1 MKRSAWIWTGVAV
14 AVVAGGA
21 IAMTRSRDEA
31 PKWRTAQVGYGDIR
45 QRISATGILNPVV
58 SVNVGSQVSGTI
70 SALYADFNTQVKQG
84 QAIAQIEPSL
94 FQAQLENDQAG
105 LRAAIAKTEDA
116 KRQMDRG
123 KRLYDDKLTAEQD
136 YQTLVTTYQQAVGNQ
151 ASAQAAVD
159 RDKTNLGYCTIKAP
173 VSGTVISRAVDVGQ
187 TVAASFSTPNLFVIG
202 KDLTKMQVLATI
214 DEADIGGV
222 KEGQPAMFTVDAFP
236 DQQFRG
242 AVGQV
247 RLQPTTTNNVVTYT
261 VVVNVPNDDLKL
273 LPGMT
278 ANITI
283 MTAHESHVLR
293 VPNAALRFNPAA
305 FLPESDKAPAQQRPG
320 QGQGPQGQRPGGGN
334 GPGAGAGGWQ
344 GKRDAGKVMKRD
356 DHVWTLDAAGKPK
369 QVPVTLGISDGQFTE
384 VSGDG
389 ISEGMAVLVGVEDT
403 AKKAATGG
411 AAPIGGGMGP
421 RR

>member
-1 MKRSAWIWTGVAV
+1 MKRSTWMWTGVAAV
-14 AVVAGGA
+14 VVAGGV
-21 IAMTRSRDEA
+21 IGMTRSKDDA
-31 PKWRTAQVGYGDIR
+31 PKWRTAKVDKGDIR

-70 SALYADFNTQVKQG
+70 SALYADFNTQVKEG
-84 QAIAQIEPSL
+84 QPIAQIEPSL
-94 FQAQLENDQAG
+94 FTAQLENDQAG
-105 LRAAIAKTEDA
+105 LKAAIAKTEDA

-123 KRLYDDKLTAEQD
+123 KRLFDGTLMAEQD
-136 YQTLVTTYQQAVGNQ
+136 YQTLVTSYDQAVGNQ

-159 RDKTNLGYCTIKAP
+159 RDKTNLGYCTVKAP

-187 TVAASFSTPNLFVIG
+187 TVAASFATPNLFVIG

-222 KEGQPAMFTVDAFP
+222 KDGQPASFTVDAFP
-236 DQQFRG
+236 DMQFRG
-242 AVGQV
+242 SVGQV
-247 RLQPTTTNNVVTYT
+247 RLSPTTTNNVVTYT

-293 VPNAALRFNPAA
+293 VPNAALRFNPFA
-305 FLPESDKAPAQQRPG
+305 FLPEAAKAA
-320 QGQGPQGQRPGGGN
+320 QGQQRPGGGA
-334 GPGAGAGGWQ
+334 PGAMQA
-344 GKRDAGKVMKRD
+344 KRDTGHVVKRD
-356 DHVWTLDAAGKPK
+356 DHVWILDATGKPK

-389 ISEGMAVLVGVEDT
+389 IAEGMSLLVGVEEQKQ
-403 AKKAATGG
+403 AEG
-411 AAPIGGGMGP
+411 ARPLGGGMG

>member
-1 MKRSAWIWTGVAV
+1 MKRSTWVWMGVAGV
-14 AVVAGGA
+14 ALAGGV
-21 IAMTRSRDEA
+21 IGMTRSKGEG
-31 PKWRTAQVGYGDIR
+31 PKWRTAKVDSGDIR

-84 QAIAQIEPSL
+84 QPIAQIEPSL

-105 LRAAIAKTEDA
+105 LKAAIAKTEDA
-116 KRQMDRG
+116 KRQMDRA
-123 KRLYDDKLTAEQD
+123 KRLFDDKLMAEQD
-136 YQTLVTTYQQAVGNQ
+136 YQGLVTSYQQAMGSQ
-151 ASAQAAVD
+151 ASVQAAVD
-159 RDKTNLGYCTIKAP
+159 RDRTNLGYCTIKAP

-222 KEGQPAMFTVDAFP
+222 KEGQPAMFTVDAYA

-242 AVGQV
+242 SVGQV

-305 FLPESDKAPAQQRPG
+305 FLPELKA
-320 QGQGPQGQRPGGGN
+320 QGQRPGGA
-334 GPGAGAGGWQ
+334 PGAVQA
-344 GKRDAGKVMKRD
+344 KRDAGHVVKRD

-389 ISEGMAVLVGVEDT
+389 VAEGMAVLVGVEDQKQ
-403 AKKAATGG
+403 AEG
-411 AAPIGGGMGP
+411 ARPIGGGMG

>member
-1 MKRSAWIWTGVAV
+1 MKRSTWVWVGVAGL
-14 AVVAGGA
+14 AVAGGV
-21 IAMTRSRDEA
+21 IGMTRSKDEA
-31 PKWRTAQVGYGDIR
+31 PKWRTAKVDRGDIR

-70 SALYADFNTQVKQG
+70 SALYADFNTQVKEG

-105 LRAAIAKTEDA
+105 LKAAIAKTEDS

-123 KRLYDDKLTAEQD
+123 KRLFDDKLMAEQD
-136 YQTLVTTYQQAVGNQ
+136 YQTLVTSYDQSVGSQ

-159 RDKTNLGYCTIKAP
+159 RDKTNLGYCTVKAP

-187 TVAASFSTPNLFVIG
+187 TVAASFSTPNLFIIG

-236 DQQFRG
+236 DMQFRG

-247 RLQPTTTNNVVTYT
+247 RLSPTTTNNVVTYT

-283 MTAHESHVLR
+283 MTAHESQVVR

-305 FLPESDKAPAQQRPG
+305 FLPESDRPQQAQGQR
-320 QGQGPQGQRPGGGN
+320 QGQGGQGQRPA
-334 GPGAGAGGWQ
+334 AGAPGMGQ
-344 GKRDAGKVMKRD
+344 GKRDAGRVVKRD

-389 ISEGMAVLVGVEDT
+389 VSEGLVVLVGVEDS
-403 AKKAATGG
+403 KKASAQ

>member
-1 MKRSAWIWTGVAV
+1 MKRSTWMWTGVA
-14 AVVAGGA
+14 ALIVAGGV
-21 IAMTRSRDEA
+21 IGMTRSKDDA
-31 PKWRTAQVGYGDIR
+31 PKWRTAKADYGDIR

-70 SALYADFNTQVKQG
+70 SALYADFNSQVKQG
-84 QAIAQIEPSL
+84 QPIAQIEPSL
-94 FQAQLENDQAG
+94 FMAQLQNDQAN
-105 LRAAIAKTEDA
+105 LQAAIAKSQDA

-123 KRLYDDKLTAEQD
+123 KRLFDGKLMAEQD
-136 YQTLVTTYQQAVGNQ
+136 FQTLTTTYQQAMGGQ

-173 VSGTVISRAVDVGQ
+173 VAGTVISRAVDVGQ
-187 TVAASFSTPNLFVIG
+187 TVAASFNTPNLFVIG

-214 DEADIGGV
+214 DEADIGSV
-222 KEGQPAMFTVDAFP
+222 KTGQPAMFTVDSFP

-242 AVGQV
+242 TVGQV

-278 ANITI
+278 ANITV

-305 FLPESDKAPAQQRPG
+305 FLPEATKA
-320 QGQGPQGQRPGGGN
+320 QGPQGPGQRPGGP
-334 GPGAGAGGWQ
+334 PGAMQA
-344 GKRDAGKVMKRD
+344 KRDAGRVMKRE
-356 DHVWTLDAAGKPK
+356 DHVWTLDEAGKPK
-369 QVPVTLGISDGQFTE
+369 QVAVTIGISDGQFTS

-389 ISEGMAVLVGVEDT
+389 VSEGMTILVGVEDT
-403 AKKAATGG
+403 SKKSAQS
-411 AAPIGGGMGP
+411 APIAGGMPGGGP

>member
-1 MKRSAWIWTGVAV
+1 MKRGTWVWTGVA
-14 AVVAGGA
+14 ALVVAGGV
-21 IAMTRSRDEA
+21 IGMTRSKDDA
-31 PKWRTAQVGYGDIR
+31 PKWRTGKVDKGDIR

-58 SVNVGSQVSGTI
+58 SVTVGSQVSGTI
-70 SALYADFNTQVKQG
+70 SALYADFNSQVKAG
-84 QAIAQIEPSL
+84 QPIAQIDPTL
-94 FQAQLENDQAG
+94 FQTQLVNDQANV
-105 LRAAIAKTEDA
+105 RAAQAKTEDA

-123 KRLYDDKLTAEQD
+123 KRLFDDKLMAEQD
-136 YQTLVTTYQQAVGNQ
+136 YQTLVTAYQQALGNE
-151 ASAQAAVD
+151 SGAQAAVIKD
-159 RDKTNLGYCTIKAP
+159 QTNIGYCTIKAP
-173 VSGTVISRAVDVGQ
+173 VAGTVISRAVDVGQ
-187 TVAASFSTPNLFVIG
+187 TVAASFATPNLFVIG

-222 KEGQPAMFTVDAFP
+222 KDGQPAMFTVDAFP
-236 DQQFRG
+236 DMQFKG

-261 VVVNVPNDDLKL
+261 VVVNVPNDDLRL

-283 MTAHESHVLR
+283 LTAHETHVLR

-305 FLPESDKAPAQQRPG
+305 FLPELKASQ
-320 QGQGPQGQRPGGGN
+320 QGQRPAGGA
-334 GPGAGAGGWQ
+334 PGAMQA
-344 GKRDAGKVMKRD
+344 KRDAGHVVKRD
-356 DHVWTLDAAGKPK
+356 DHVWTLDAMGKPK

-389 ISEGMAVLVGVEDT
+389 ISEGMPVLVGIEEQKQ
-403 AKKAATGG
+403 AEG
-411 AAPIGGGMGP
+411 ARPIGGGMG

>member
-1 MKRSAWIWTGVAV
+1 MKRSTWVWTGVA
-14 AVVAGGA
+14 ALIVAGVA
-21 IAMTRSRDEA
+21 IAMTRSKDEG
-31 PKWRTAQVGYGDIR
+31 PKWRTAKVDAGDIR

-94 FQAQLENDQAG
+94 FQAQLENDQAN
-105 LRAAIAKTEDA
+105 LKAAMAKTEDA

-123 KRLYDDKLTAEQD
+123 KRLFDAKLMAEQD
-136 YQTLVTTYQQAVGNQ
+136 YQGLVTAYQQAVGGQ
-151 ASAQAAVD
+151 ASVQAAVD

-173 VSGTVISRAVDVGQ
+173 VAGTVISRAVDVGQ

-222 KEGQPAMFTVDAFP
+222 KQGQPALFTVDAFP

-242 AVGQV
+242 SVGQV

-305 FLPESDKAPAQQRPG
+305 FLADAPK
-320 QGQGPQGQRPGGGN
+320 GPQGAGQQGPRPGGGN
-334 GPGAGAGGWQ
+334 GAWQ
-344 GKRDAGKVMKRD
+344 GKRDTGKVMKRD

-369 QVPVTLGISDGQFTE
+369 QVPVTIGISDGQFTE

-389 ISEGMAVLVGVEDT
+389 VSEGMTVLVGVEDT
-403 AKKAATGG
+403 AKKAGG
-411 AAPIGGGMGP
+411 PSAPIGGMG

>member
-1 MKRSAWIWTGVAV
+1 MKRSTWVWTGVAV
-14 AVVAGGA
+14 LVVAGGV
-21 IAMTRSRDEA
+21 IGMTRSKGDA
-31 PKWRTAQVGYGDIR
+31 INWRTAKVDTGDIR

-70 SALYADFNTQVKQG
+70 SALYADFNTVVKKDQP
-84 QAIAQIEPSL
+84 IAQIEPSL
-94 FQAQLENDQAG
+94 FQAQLENDVAG
-105 LRAAIAKTEDA
+105 LKAAMAKSEDA

-123 KRLYDDKLTAEQD
+123 KRLFDDKLMAEQD
-136 YQTLVTTYQQAVGNQ
+136 YQALVTTYQQAVGNQ

-187 TVAASFSTPNLFVIG
+187 TVAASFSTPNLFIIG
-202 KDLTKMQVLATI
+202 KDLKQMQVLATI
-214 DEADIGGV
+214 DESDIGGV
-222 KEGQPAMFTVDAFP
+222 KDGQPAMFTVDAFP
-236 DQQFRG
+236 DAQFKG
-242 AVGQV
+242 TVGQV

-283 MTAHESHVLR
+283 LTAHESHVLR

-305 FLPESDKAPAQQRPG
+305 FMPSTATAASQSGAQRTGGAPNATQV
-320 QGQGPQGQRPGGGN
+320 
-334 GPGAGAGGWQ
+334 
-344 GKRDAGKVMKRD
+344 KRDAGHVIKRD
-356 DHVWTLDAAGKPK
+356 DHVWTLGPDGKPK
-369 QVPVTLGISDGQFTE
+369 RVSVTIGISDGQYTE

-389 ISEGMAVLVGVEDT
+389 VSDGMSVLVGVEDS
-403 AKKAATGG
+403 ASKQAE
-411 AAPIGGGMGP
+411 APRPLGGGMG

>member
-1 MKRSAWIWTGVAV
+1 MKRSTWVWTGVAV
-14 AVVAGGA
+14 LVVAGGVIGMSRSKSDA
-21 IAMTRSRDEA
+21 IN
-31 PKWRTAQVGYGDIR
+31 WRMGKVDTGDIR

-70 SALYADFNTQVKQG
+70 SALYADFNTVVKKDQP
-84 QAIAQIEPSL
+84 IAQIEPSL

-105 LRAAIAKTEDA
+105 LKAAIAKSEDA

-123 KRLYDDKLTAEQD
+123 KRLFDDKLMAEQD
-136 YQTLVTTYQQAVGNQ
+136 YQALVTAYQQSVGSQ
-151 ASAQAAVD
+151 ASVQAAVD

-173 VSGTVISRAVDVGQ
+173 VAGTVISRSVDVGQ
-187 TVAASFSTPNLFVIG
+187 TVAASFSTPNLFIIG

-214 DEADIGGV
+214 DEADIGSV
-222 KEGQPAMFTVDAFP
+222 KDGQPAMFTVDAFQ
-236 DQQFRG
+236 DMQFKG
-242 AVGQV
+242 SVGQV

-293 VPNAALRFNPAA
+293 VPNAALRFNPFA
-305 FLPESDKAPAQQRPG
+305 FLPAQG
-320 QGQGPQGQRPGGGN
+320 GPQGRGPGGGA
-334 GPGAGAGGWQ
+334 PGAMQA
-344 GKRDAGKVMKRD
+344 KRDAGHVIKRD
-356 DHVWTLDAAGKPK
+356 DHVWTLGPDGKPK
-369 QVPVTLGISDGQFTE
+369 EVPVTIGISDGQYTE

-389 ISEGMAVLVGVEDT
+389 VHEGLQVLVGIED
-403 AKKAATGG
+403 KKQQGEG
-411 AAPIGGGMGP
+411 PQPIGGGM
-421 RR
+421 RRR

>member
-1 MKRSAWIWTGVAV
+1 MKRSTWVWTGVAV
-14 AVVAGGA
+14 LVVAGGVIGMSRSKSDA
-21 IAMTRSRDEA
+21 IN
-31 PKWRTAQVGYGDIR
+31 WRMAKVDTGDIR

-70 SALYADFNTQVKQG
+70 SALYADFNTVVKEG
-84 QAIAQIEPSL
+84 QPIAQIEPSL

-105 LRAAIAKTEDA
+105 LKAAIAKSEDA

-123 KRLYDDKLTAEQD
+123 KRLFDDKLMAEQD
-136 YQTLVTTYQQAVGNQ
+136 YQALVTSYQQSVGSQ
-151 ASAQAAVD
+151 ASVQAAVD

-187 TVAASFSTPNLFVIG
+187 TVAASFSTPNLFIIG
-202 KDLTKMQVLATI
+202 KDLKKMQVLATI
-214 DEADIGGV
+214 DEADIGSV
-222 KEGQPAMFTVDAFP
+222 KDGQPAMFTVDAFQ
-236 DQQFRG
+236 DTQFKG
-242 AVGQV
+242 SVGQV

-293 VPNAALRFNPAA
+293 VPNAALRFNPFA
-305 FLPESDKAPAQQRPG
+305 FLPAAQSAQPG
-320 QGQGPQGQRPGGGN
+320 QGRGPGGGA
-334 GPGAGAGGWQ
+334 PGAMQAKREAG
-344 GKRDAGKVMKRD
+344 RVVKRD
-356 DHVWTLDAAGKPK
+356 DHVWTLGPDGKPK
-369 QVPVTLGISDGQFTE
+369 EVPVTIGISDGQYTE

-389 ISEGMAVLVGVEDT
+389 VREGLQVLVGVED
-403 AKKAATGG
+403 KKQAEGG
-411 AAPIGGGMGP
+411 PQPIGGGM
-421 RR
+421 RRR

>member
-1 MKRSAWIWTGVAV
+1 MKRGTWVWMSLAALAVIAGVA
-14 AVVAGGA
+14 
-21 IAMTRSRDEA
+21 AMTRTRKDG
-31 PKWRTAQVGYGDIR
+31 PKWRIAKVDTGDIR
-45 QRISATGILNPVV
+45 QRVSATGILNPVV

-70 SALYADFNTQVKQG
+70 SALYADFNSQVKAG

-94 FQAQLENDQAG
+94 FQAQLENDQAN
-105 LRAAIAKTEDA
+105 LRAAIAKAEDA
-116 KRQMDRG
+116 KRQMERG
-123 KRLYDDKLTAEQD
+123 KRLFESKLIAEQD
-136 YQTLVTTYQQAVGNQ
+136 YQSLLTTYQQSLGSQ
-151 ASAQAAVD
+151 ASAEAAVT

-187 TVAASFSTPNLFVIG
+187 TVAASFNTPNLFVIG

-222 KEGQPAMFTVDAFP
+222 RTGQPALFTVDAFP

-242 AVGQV
+242 MVGQV

-283 MTAHESHVLR
+283 MTDHRSGVLR
-293 VPNAALRFNPAA
+293 VPNAALRFNPMAFVQEPGKAA
-305 FLPESDKAPAQQRPG
+305 GPG
-320 QGQGPQGQRPGGGN
+320 NGQRQGGSF
-334 GPGAGAGGWQ
+334 GPAQ
-344 GKRDAGKVMKRD
+344 GKRDAGHVVKRD

-369 QVPVTLGISDGQFTE
+369 QVGLTIGISDGQFTE
-384 VSGDG
+384 VSGDAV
-389 ISEGMAVLVGVEDT
+389 SEGMSVLVGVEDT
-403 AKKAATGG
+403 AKSG
-411 AAPIGGGMGP
+411 ASQARPIGGGMGP

>member
-1 MKRSAWIWTGVAV
+1 M
-14 AVVAGGA
+14 
-21 IAMTRSRDEA
+21 
-31 PKWRTAQVGYGDIR
+31 
-45 QRISATGILNPVV
+45 
-58 SVNVGSQVSGTI
+58 NVGSQVSGTI
-70 SALYADFNTQVKQG
+70 SALYADFNTQVKEG
-84 QAIAQIEPSL
+84 QPIAQIEPSL
-94 FQAQLENDQAG
+94 FTAQLENDQAG
-105 LRAAIAKTEDA
+105 LKAAIAKTEDA

-123 KRLYDDKLTAEQD
+123 KRLFDGTLMAEQD
-136 YQTLVTTYQQAVGNQ
+136 YQTLVTSYDQAVGNQ

-159 RDKTNLGYCTIKAP
+159 RDKTNLGYCTVKAP

-187 TVAASFSTPNLFVIG
+187 TVAASFATPNLFVIG

-222 KEGQPAMFTVDAFP
+222 KDGQPASFTVDAFP
-236 DQQFRG
+236 DMQFRG
-242 AVGQV
+242 SVGQV
-247 RLQPTTTNNVVTYT
+247 RLSPTTTNNVVTYT

-293 VPNAALRFNPAA
+293 VPNAALRFNPFA
-305 FLPESDKAPAQQRPG
+305 FLPEAAKAA
-320 QGQGPQGQRPGGGN
+320 QGQQRPGGGA
-334 GPGAGAGGWQ
+334 PGAMQA
-344 GKRDAGKVMKRD
+344 KRDAGHVVKRD
-356 DHVWTLDAAGKPK
+356 DHVWILDATGKPK

-389 ISEGMAVLVGVEDT
+389 IAEGMSLLVGVEEQKQ
-403 AKKAATGG
+403 AEG
-411 AAPIGGGMGP
+411 ARPLGGGMG

>member
-1 MKRSAWIWTGVAV
+1 MKRNAWIWTGVAV

-21 IAMTRSRDEA
+21 LAMTRSKDEA
-31 PKWRTAQVGYGDIR
+31 PKWRTAKADYGDIH

-70 SALYADFNTQVKQG
+70 TALYVDFNSKVQAG
-84 QAIAQIEPSL
+84 QLIAQIDPTL
-94 FQAQLENDQAG
+94 FATQLANDEASV
-105 LRAAIAKTEDA
+105 RAAQAKTEDA

-123 KRLYDDKLTAEQD
+123 KRLFDDKLMAEQD
-136 YQTLVTTYQQAVGNQ
+136 YQTLVTSYQQAVGSE
-151 ASAQAAVD
+151 AGAQAAVIK
-159 RDKTNLGYCTIKAP
+159 DKTNIGYCAIKAP

-222 KEGQPAMFTVDAFP
+222 KEGQPALFTVDAFP
-236 DQQFRG
+236 DVQFKG
-242 AVGQV
+242 SVSQV

-261 VVVNVPNDDLKL
+261 VVVNVPNDDLRL

-278 ANITI
+278 ANITV

-305 FLPESDKAPAQQRPG
+305 FLPEVAKPQA
-320 QGQGPQGQRPGGGN
+320 QGQRPGAGA
-334 GPGAGAGGWQ
+334 PGADQAKREAGRVV
-344 GKRDAGKVMKRD
+344 KRE
-356 DHVWTLDAAGKPK
+356 DHVWTLDAAGQPK
-369 QVPVTLGISDGQFTE
+369 QVPVTIGISDGRFTE

-389 ISEGMAVLVGVEDT
+389 VAEGMTVLVGVEDT
-403 AKKAATGG
+403 GKKAA
-411 AAPIGGGMGP
+411 AQSAPIGGGMGP

>member
-1 MKRSAWIWTGVAV
+1 MKRSAWMWAGVAV
-14 AVVAGGA
+14 LAVGGA
-21 IAMTRSRDEA
+21 AVAMSHSKDEG
-31 PKWRTAQVGYGDIR
+31 PKWRTAKVDLGDIR

-84 QAIAQIEPSL
+84 QPIAQIEPSL
-94 FQAQLENDQAG
+94 FRAQLENDEAG
-105 LRAAIAKTEDA
+105 LKAAIAKTQDA

-123 KRLYDDKLTAEQD
+123 KRLFDGQLMAEQD
-136 YQTLVTTYQQAVGNQ
+136 YQTLVTAYQQAMGSQ
-151 ASAQAAVD
+151 ASVQAAVD

-187 TVAASFSTPNLFVIG
+187 TVAASFSTPNLFIIG

-222 KEGQPAMFTVDAFP
+222 KDGQPAMFTVDAFP
-236 DQQFRG
+236 DMQFKG
-242 AVGQV
+242 SVGQV

-293 VPNAALRFNPAA
+293 VPNAALRFNPGA
-305 FLPESDKAPAQQRPG
+305 FLPEAAKPQAQPA
-320 QGQGPQGQRPGGGN
+320 QGQGQGQRPGGGN
-334 GPGAGAGGWQ
+334 GQGGWQ

-369 QVPVTLGISDGQFTE
+369 QVPVTIGISDGQFTE

-389 ISEGMAVLVGVEDT
+389 VSEGMAVLVGVEDT
-403 AKKAATGG
+403 AKKAAG

>member
-21 IAMTRSRDEA
+21 IAMTRSKDEA

-94 FQAQLENDQAG
+94 FQAQLENDQAN
-105 LRAAIAKTEDA
+105 LKAAIAKSEDA

-123 KRLYDDKLTAEQD
+123 KRLFDSQLMAEQD
-136 YQTLVTTYQQAVGNQ
+136 YQTLVTTYQQSMGSQ
-151 ASAQAAVD
+151 AGAQAAVD

-187 TVAASFSTPNLFVIG
+187 TVAASFSTPNLFIIG

-222 KEGQPAMFTVDAFP
+222 KTGQPAMFTVDAFP

-242 AVGQV
+242 SVGQV

-278 ANITI
+278 ANITVL
-283 MTAHESHVLR
+283 TAHESHVLR
-293 VPNAALRFNPAA
+293 VPNAALRFNPNA
-305 FLPESDKAPAQQRPG
+305 FLPQADKPAAA
-320 QGQGPQGQRPGGGN
+320 QGGQRPGGG
-334 GPGAGAGGWQ
+334 PPAMRAKPEAGHVV
-344 GKRDAGKVMKRD
+344 KRE

-369 QVPVTLGISDGQFTE
+369 EVPVTLGISDGQFTE
-384 VSGDG
+384 VGGDG
-389 ISEGMAVLVGVEDT
+389 LSEGMPVLVGIEDPSRKQ
-403 AKKAATGG
+403 AEGPR
-411 AAPIGGGMGP
+411 PIGGMG

>member
-1 MKRSAWIWTGVAV
+1 
-14 AVVAGGA
+14 
-21 IAMTRSRDEA
+21 
-31 PKWRTAQVGYGDIR
+31 
-45 QRISATGILNPVV
+45 
-58 SVNVGSQVSGTI
+58 
-70 SALYADFNTQVKQG
+70 
-84 QAIAQIEPSL
+84 
-94 FQAQLENDQAG
+94 
-105 LRAAIAKTEDA
+105 
-116 KRQMDRG
+116 MDRG
-123 KRLYDDKLTAEQD
+123 KRLYDSQLMAEQD
-136 YQTLVTTYQQAVGNQ
+136 YQTLVTAYQQAVGSQ
-151 ASAQAAVD
+151 ASVQAAVD
-159 RDKTNLGYCTIKAP
+159 RDRTNLGYCTITAP

-187 TVAASFSTPNLFVIG
+187 TVAASFSTPNLFIIG

-214 DEADIGGV
+214 DESDIGGV
-222 KEGQPAMFTVDAFP
+222 KDGQPAMFTVDAFP

-242 AVGQV
+242 TVGQV

-293 VPNAALRFNPAA
+293 VPNAALRFNPNA
-305 FLPESDKAPAQQRPG
+305 FLPQADKPAAGPG
-320 QGQGPQGQRPGGGN
+320 GQRPAGGA
-334 GPGAGAGGWQ
+334 PGAMQA
-344 GKRDAGKVMKRD
+344 KRDAGHVIKRE

-369 QVPVTLGISDGQFTE
+369 QVPVTIGISDGQFTE

-389 ISEGMAVLVGVEDT
+389 VSEGMAVLVGVEDT
-403 AKKAATGG
+403 AKKAAAG

>member
-1 MKRSAWIWTGVAV
+1 MKRSTWMWAGVAV
-14 AVVAGGA
+14 LAVGGGA
-21 IAMTRSRDEA
+21 LAMTRSKDEGV
-31 PKWRTAQVGYGDIR
+31 KWRTAKVDLGDIR

-94 FQAQLENDQAG
+94 FQAQLENDEAG
-105 LRAAIAKTEDA
+105 LKAAMAKTQDA

-123 KRLYDDKLTAEQD
+123 KRLYDGQLMAEQD
-136 YQTLVTTYQQAVGNQ
+136 YQTLVTLYQQAMGSQ
-151 ASAQAAVD
+151 ASVQAAVD

-187 TVAASFSTPNLFVIG
+187 TVAASFSTPNLFIIG

-222 KEGQPAMFTVDAFP
+222 KDGQPALFTVDAFP
-236 DQQFRG
+236 EQQFKG
-242 AVGQV
+242 TVGQV
-247 RLQPTTTNNVVTYT
+247 RLQPTTTNSVVTYT

-283 MTAHESHVLR
+283 LTAHESHVMR
-293 VPNAALRFNPAA
+293 VPNAALRFNPYA
-305 FLPESDKAPAQQRPG
+305 FLPQTDKSATAQG
-320 QGQGPQGQRPGGGN
+320 GQRPGGGA
-334 GPGAGAGGWQ
+334 PGAMQA
-344 GKRDAGKVMKRD
+344 KRDAGHVIKRE

-369 QVPVTLGISDGQFTE
+369 QVAVTIGISDGSFTE

-389 ISEGMAVLVGVEDT
+389 LSEGMPVLVGIEES
-403 AKKAATGG
+403 KKQGEG
-411 AAPIGGGMGP
+411 PQPIGGGM
-421 RR
+421 RRR

>member
-1 MKRSAWIWTGVAV
+1 MKRSTWMWTGVA
-14 AVVAGGA
+14 ALVVAGG
-21 IAMTRSRDEA
+21 IIGMTRSKDDA
-31 PKWRTAQVGYGDIR
+31 PKWRTAKVDTGDIR

-84 QAIAQIEPSL
+84 QPIAQIEPSL
-94 FQAQLENDQAG
+94 FKAQLENDEAG
-105 LRAAIAKTEDA
+105 LKAAIAKTQDA

-123 KRLYDDKLTAEQD
+123 KRLFDSTLMAEQD
-136 YQTLVTTYQQAVGNQ
+136 YQTLVTAYDQAVGSQ
-151 ASAQAAVD
+151 ASVQAAVD
-159 RDKTNLGYCTIKAP
+159 RDRTNLGYCTIKAP

-187 TVAASFSTPNLFVIG
+187 TVAASFSTPNLFIIG

-222 KEGQPAMFTVDAFP
+222 KDSQQAMFTVDAFP
-236 DQQFRG
+236 DMQFHG
-242 AVGQV
+242 SVGQV
-247 RLQPTTTNNVVTYT
+247 RLSPTTTNNVVTYT

-283 MTAHESHVLR
+283 MTAHQSHVLR

-305 FLPESDKAPAQQRPG
+305 FLPDSGKPQQA
-320 QGQGPQGQRPGGGN
+320 QGQRPAG
-334 GPGAGAGGWQ
+334 GPGMMQ
-344 GKRDAGKVMKRD
+344 SKRDAGKVVKRD
-356 DHVWTLDAAGKPK
+356 DHFWTLDAAGKPK

-389 ISEGMAVLVGVEDT
+389 VTEGLIALVGVEDT
-403 AKKAATGG
+403 SKKASAGTS
-411 AAPIGGGMGP
+411 PIGGGMPGGGP